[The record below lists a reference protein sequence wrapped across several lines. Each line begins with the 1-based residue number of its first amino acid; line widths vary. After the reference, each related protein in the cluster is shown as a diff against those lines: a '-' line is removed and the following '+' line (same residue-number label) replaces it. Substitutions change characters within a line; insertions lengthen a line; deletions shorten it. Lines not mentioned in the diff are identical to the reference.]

1 MKLTQHFY
9 VRSPSG
15 FRRELAFTMIE
26 IALCLAIIG
35 FAMVAIIGVLP
46 TGMQGQRDNREETII
61 NQDATYLIE
70 AIRGGARGLDDLT
83 NYVDAITNTV
93 TDYNQNGRI
102 LNSFPPVGYT
112 QKWGYAIT
120 NGQRIIGLL
129 STPKYQ
135 YLPDGVIRSNHVVAY
150 LRAISGSAVE
160 KATNADT
167 RSFAFR
173 YRMTPE
179 IIPHNFY
186 DRNETNYTLKGLSN
200 VERLSRSNFWQYAKN
215 QQPNLYEMRLLFR
228 WPLLPSGG
236 VGNGRQIFRTT
247 VASQMTATNVG
258 TRFQPTALY
267 FFEPR
272 SYVRVP

>member
-1 MKLTQHFY
+1 MKLPQHFSIPLLS
-9 VRSPSG
+9 V
-15 FRRELAFTMIE
+15 FRREPAFTMIE

-83 NYVDAITNTV
+83 NYVDAITNTA
-93 TDYNQNGRI
+93 TDYTSLGRVQR
-102 LNSFPPVGYT
+102 SFPSVGYT
-112 QKWGYAIT
+112 RTTPFAIT

-135 YLPDGVIRSNHVVAY
+135 YLNDGVVRSNHVVAY

-173 YRMTPE
+173 YRVTPE

-186 DRNETNYTLKGLSN
+186 DRNETNFSVSGLSTA
-200 VERLSRSNFWQYAKN
+200 ERFSRSNFWQNAKN
-215 QQPNLYEMRLLFR
+215 RQANLYEMRLLFR
-228 WPLLPSGG
+228 WPLLPNSS

-247 VASQMTATNVG
+247 VASQITETNVG
-258 TRFQPTALY
+258 PRLAPTTLY